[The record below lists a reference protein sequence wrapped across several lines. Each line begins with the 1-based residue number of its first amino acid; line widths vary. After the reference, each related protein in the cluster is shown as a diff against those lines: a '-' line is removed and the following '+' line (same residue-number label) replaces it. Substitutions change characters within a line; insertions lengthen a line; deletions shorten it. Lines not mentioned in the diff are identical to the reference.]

1 MKKLSILGSTGS
13 IGQQTLAVVDEFAQA
28 FQVVA
33 MSCHKDIVRF
43 ENQVRKYNPK
53 YAVITDEATY
63 HRSESLRLNYPKTKF
78 LMGREGLLEIVSL
91 EEVDTIVV
99 AIVGNEALLPTIKA
113 IEAKKRI
120 CIANK
125 EVLVTSGHLIMPL
138 ALEHNVEL
146 IPVDSEHSALFQC
159 LQGNKQKSIEKVIL
173 TASGGPFRGLK
184 RSDLIDVKASRALK
198 HPNWE
203 MGRKISIDSA
213 TMMNKGLE
221 VIEAK
226 WLFGLA
232 LDQIDVVVH
241 PQSIVHSMVQYQDSS
256 IIAQMG
262 LPDMRLP
269 ILYALNYPNRMESSF
284 ERIDFKKMM
293 TLDFEAPDYET
304 FPCLGLAYEVL
315 KNGGIQST
323 ILNAANEVL
332 VERYLNDEI
341 AFYDIPKGIE
351 WAIGRYTNILNPD
364 LQTILEQ
371 DLDTRKLM
379 IDWNPNQR

>member
-1 MKKLSILGSTGS
+1 MKKLTILGSTGS
-13 IGQQTLAVVDEFAQA
+13 IGQQTLAVVDEFSQA

-33 MSCHKDIVRF
+33 LSCHKDIVRF

-53 YAVITDEATY
+53 FAVITDEATY
-63 HRSESLRLNYPKTKF
+63 HRSESLRLTYPKTKF
-78 LMGREGLLEIVSL
+78 LVGREGLLEIVSL
-91 EEVDTIVV
+91 EEVDTVVV

-146 IPVDSEHSALFQC
+146 IPVDSEHSALFQS

-184 RSDLIDVKASRALK
+184 RSDLVDVKASRALK

-226 WLFGLA
+226 WLFDLA

-241 PQSIVHSMVQYQDSS
+241 PQSIVHSMVQYKDSS

-269 ILYALNYPNRMESSF
+269 ILYALNYPNRMQSSF
-284 ERIDFKKMM
+284 ERIDFKKLM

-332 VERYLNDEI
+332 VERYLSDEI
-341 AFYDIPKGIE
+341 GFYDIPKGIE

-371 DLDTRKLM
+371 DLDTRNLM